1 MAPLMKTAALVL
13 VLALMPCAASAQRA
27 RSSAE
32 ATVFIRLIGTVHAD
46 IDDGGIKRA
55 VDVERVEI
63 GTGSGFVISPHGYVV
78 TNAHVVESGEP
89 LRLTR
94 GLKTAILTFRVSAV
108 NVCFTAETMAA
119 RGFLTPCTEAGV
131 AAADRDR
138 DLAILFVSGS
148 TNLPYLA
155 FGDSDVVV
163 AGLPVEALGY
173 PFGREVEI
181 GKVGAASDLV
191 PDVSATPGAISAVRA
206 GEAGER
212 RYLQITNGVNPGN
225 SGGPVVN
232 RDGFVV
238 GVVHSKLAKAD
249 TIAFAIPINEVKD
262 LIDANGL
269 DQAMPVRRLRLGPLH
284 NMEGK
289 GLSLRLPEG
298 FADRAPFVSRVE
310 TDATGEVAFRLDRVV
325 SPWTLKRLE
334 ETLLSTQTFEALSVT
349 PRQGQGQGQGPGQS
363 RDAVRQ
369 GQPAPLLGGAAGTGA
384 DPSREIRMDYG
395 LLDLGAEKLVARY
408 VGPVE
413 AMAFNEGVM
422 RDSLSSLQGQP
433 FTPPPLPPAE
443 SLAWSTVADGSGRGG
458 LPVPAGWTLEPGRP
472 SPCPGLPEPRTAAT
486 ASPPQDAS
494 IALRLAIW
502 PGGVTPEAAARAC
515 SSRRGTVGPASYT
528 TTANWLGLS
537 YLIEGAFVPAASGQ
551 VMQLEVLAME
561 QRSAFAK
568 ALLAIW
574 SKRASE

>member
-1 MAPLMKTAALVL
+1 MKTAALAL

-32 ATVFIRLIGTVHAD
+32 ATVFIRLIGTVHAE
-46 IDDGGIKRA
+46 IDDGGIKRTA
-55 VDVERVEI
+55 DVERVEI

-119 RGFLTPCTEAGV
+119 RGFLVPCTEAAV
-131 AAADRDR
+131 AAADRGR
-138 DLAILFVSGS
+138 DLAILFLNGA

-155 FGDSDVVV
+155 LGDSDVVV
-163 AGLPVEALGY
+163 AGLSVEALGY

-191 PDVSATPGAISAVRA
+191 PDVSATPGAISALRA
-206 GEAGER
+206 GDAGER

-225 SGGPVVN
+225 SGGPIVN

-262 LIDANGL
+262 LIDAHGL

-284 NMEGK
+284 TMEGK

-310 TDATGEVAFRLDRVV
+310 ADAAAGDPAFRLDRVL

-334 ETLLSTQTFEALSVT
+334 EALLSTQTFEALSVT
-349 PRQGQGQGQGPGQS
+349 PRQGQS

-369 GQPAPLLGGAAGTGA
+369 AQPAPLLGGAVGTGA
-384 DPSREIRMDYG
+384 DPSREIRMDYA
-395 LLDLGAEKLVARY
+395 LLELGAEKLVARY

-413 AMAFNEGVM
+413 AMAFNEGVL
-422 RDSLSSLQGQP
+422 RDSLSSLQGEP
-433 FTPPPLPPAE
+433 FNPPPLPPVE

-458 LPVPAGWTLEPGRP
+458 LQVPTGWTLEPGRP
-472 SPCPGLPEPRTAAT
+472 APCPGLAEPRTAAT
-486 ASPPQDAS
+486 ASPPQDAT
-494 IALRLAIW
+494 IALRAAIW

-515 SSRRGTVGPASYT
+515 SSRRGTAGPASYT

-537 YLIEGAFVPAASGQ
+537 YLIEGTFVQGASGQ
-551 VMQLEVLAME
+551 VMQLEVLATE